1 MKIKH
6 IGPLLTITA
15 MILLLIPRFISE
27 SGFDWLGVLA
37 IIVILASVFGIYY
50 DYKKLNKL
58 K

>member
-1 MKIKH
+1 MKIKY

-15 MILLLIPRFISE
+15 MILLFIPRFISE
-27 SGFDWLGVLA
+27 SGFDWIGVLA

>member
-1 MKIKH
+1 
-6 IGPLLTITA
+6 

>member
-1 MKIKH
+1 MKIKY

-15 MILLLIPRFISE
+15 MILLLIPPFISE